1 MKGLTMMHNL
11 CTTKVLHWPSFN
23 VTCSREA
30 GVEVPD
36 EFLHRRY
43 YDETMLEKIA
53 VAATKVLGEH
63 YVQHMPALTTKYM
76 L

>member
-1 MKGLTMMHNL
+1 M
-11 CTTKVLHWPSFN
+11 
-23 VTCSREA
+23 
-30 GVEVPD
+30 EVPD